1 MYRNSVNKK
10 NKKGKVGLLQEIH
23 DPNEFRQGI
32 STAEPVEKSV
42 ESVNKLMYRTEFST
56 VKDTAR

>member
-1 MYRNSVNKK
+1 MNKK

-32 STAEPVEKSV
+32 STVEAVEKSV